1 MMAFDYD
8 AEYRYTKY
16 RILCHYDNFLDDTSY
31 E

>member
-16 RILCHYDNFLDDTSY
+16 RILCHYDNFLDDTY